1 MENRNVL
8 LINARIAGEN
18 IDFKKK
24 EMIQLLE
31 SLDLFPNYEVTQ
43 DLDAP
48 YIKSYLGKGKVAEIS
63 ELIKQYYFDLIVCN
77 FDLTTAQYTYLKN
90 VFSIDILDRTSVI
103 LEIFNKEAQSKEARL
118 QVQIANLKYAK
129 NRLVDKNANYA
140 QVTSGGLK
148 NKGAGEKQINLSRT
162 IYKNLIK
169 QKEIELHNLVVQRK
183 NNRKMRANFPVVAI
197 VGYTNA
203 GKSTLLNTLLKASK
217 GRNNKEVLQVDR
229 LFATLETATRLINIY
244 DYPSFL
250 LTDTVGFISDLPTTI
265 VEAFKS
271 TLEEINDADLLI
283 QVVDVSDVN
292 YLKQISVTKDIL
304 HKLGADNIPLIT
316 LYNKIDLCSHYPF
329 VPNENELLVSLNSAD
344 DVKQILDLVF
354 SKLCKNWIYRELKV
368 PFSKMIKLKQHGFVI
383 DFDLLDDCY
392 LVKIYIPQY
401 NLGIIQEILNA

>member
-24 EMIQLLE
+24 EILQLLE
-31 SLDLFPNYEVTQ
+31 SLNLFPSYEVEQ
-43 DLDAP
+43 ELNAP
-48 YIKSYLGKGKVAEIS
+48 YTKSYLGKGKVAEIS
-63 ELIKQYYFDLIVCN
+63 ELIKQYDFDLIVCN
-77 FDLTTAQYTYLKN
+77 FDLTPAQYTYLQS

-169 QKEIELHNLVVQRK
+169 QKEQELHNLVVQRK
-183 NNRKMRANFPVVAI
+183 NNRKMRMNFPVVAI

-203 GKSTLLNTLLKASK
+203 GKSTLLNAFLKASK
-217 GRNNKEVLQVDR
+217 GRNNKEVLQADR

-250 LTDTVGFISDLPTTI
+250 LTDTVGFINDLPTTL

-283 QVVDVSDVN
+283 QVVDISDPN
-292 YLKQISVTKDIL
+292 YLKQISVTKYIL
-304 HKLGADNIPLIT
+304 HELGADNIPLIT
-316 LYNKIDLCSHYPF
+316 LYNKIDLCEHYPF
-329 VPNENELLVSLNSAD
+329 IPKENELLVSLNNTD
-344 DVKQILDLVF
+344 DVKQILDLIF
-354 SKLCKNWIYRELKV
+354 TKLCKQWIYRELKV
-368 PFSKMIKLKQHGFVI
+368 PFSQMIKIKQYGFVVN
-383 DFDLLDDCY
+383 FDLLEDCY

>member
-24 EMIQLLE
+24 EMLQLLE
-31 SLDLFPNYEVTQ
+31 SLDIFPSYEVEQ
-43 DLDAP
+43 ELDAP
-48 YIKSYLGKGKVAEIS
+48 YTKSYLGKGKVAEIS
-63 ELIKQYYFDLIVCN
+63 ELIKQYDFDLIVCN
-77 FDLTTAQYTYLKN
+77 FDLTTAQYTYLQN
-90 VFSIDILDRTSVI
+90 VFSVDILDRTSVI

-148 NKGAGEKQINLSRT
+148 NKGSGEKQINLSRT

-169 QKEIELHNLVVQRK
+169 QKEQELHNLVVQRK
-183 NNRKMRANFPVVAI
+183 NNRKMRTNFPVVAI

-229 LFATLETATRLINIY
+229 LFATLETATRLINVY

-250 LTDTVGFISDLPTTI
+250 LTDTVGFISDLPTTL

-283 QVVDVSDVN
+283 QVVDVSDTN
-292 YLKQISVTKDIL
+292 YRKQISVTKGIL
-304 HKLGADNIPLIT
+304 HELGADNIPLIT
-316 LYNKIDLCSHYPF
+316 LYNKIDLCNHYPF
-329 VPNENELLVSLNSAD
+329 IPNENELLVSLNNTD
-344 DVKQILDLVF
+344 DVRQILDLIF
-354 SKLCKNWIYRELKV
+354 SKLCKQWIYRELKV
-368 PFSKMIKLKQHGFVI
+368 PFSKMIKIKQYGFVV
-383 DFDLLDDCY
+383 DFDILDDYY

-401 NLGIIQEILNA
+401 NLGIIREILDV